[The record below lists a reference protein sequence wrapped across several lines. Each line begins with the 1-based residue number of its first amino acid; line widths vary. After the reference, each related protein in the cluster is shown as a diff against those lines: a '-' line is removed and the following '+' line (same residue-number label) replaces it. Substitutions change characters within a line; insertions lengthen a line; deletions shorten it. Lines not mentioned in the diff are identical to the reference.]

1 MRHGRQE
8 GQVMT
13 AAIEVRGLVK
23 RYGEVLAVAGIDFSV
38 EHSEFFAFLGP
49 NGAGKTTTISILCTL
64 ARPTEGTARVAGYDV
79 VREPQLVRQCIGIIF
94 QDPSLDTQLTAW
106 ENLAL
111 HARVYGVPSR
121 LWRPR
126 AEELLRLVELWERRH
141 HLVRTFSGGM
151 KRRLELVR
159 GLLHAPDIL
168 FLDEPTI
175 GLDPQTRRQ
184 IWSHLLTLR
193 RETGVTL
200 FLTTHYLE
208 EAEQCDRVAIID
220 HGKIIALDA
229 PHALKAQVGK
239 DIVVLST
246 DDDERA
252 ARELRER
259 FGFAPMLVDGT
270 IRIETERGDE
280 LIPRLARELTVPI
293 RSASLR
299 RPSLDDVF
307 LALTGRQIRDEEA
320 SELDLFRERMRFRR

>member
-1 MRHGRQE
+1 MLP
-8 GQVMT
+8 
-13 AAIEVRGLVK
+13 AIEVQGLVK
-23 RYGEVLAVAGIDFSV
+23 RYGEVLAVAGVDFTV
-38 EHSEFFAFLGP
+38 ERGEFFGFLGP

-79 VREPQLVRQCIGIIF
+79 VREPHLVRHKIGIIF

-111 HARVYGVPSR
+111 HARVYGVPGSV
-121 LWRPR
+121 WRRR
-126 AEELLRLVELWERRH
+126 AEELLRLVELWERRN

-159 GLLHAPDIL
+159 GLLHDPEVL

-184 IWSHLLTLR
+184 IWSYLLTLR

-220 HGKIIALDA
+220 HGRIIALDT
-229 PHALKAQVGK
+229 PEALKARVGK
-239 DIVVLST
+239 DIVIVT
-246 DDDERA
+246 TADNERA
-252 ARELRER
+252 VQELRER
-259 FGFAPMLVDGT
+259 FGLQPLLVDGT
-270 IRIETERGDE
+270 LRIEAERGDE
-280 LIPRLARELTVPI
+280 LIPRLIRELTVPI
-293 RSASLR
+293 QSASLR

-320 SELDLFRERMRFRR
+320 SERDLFRERLRARR

>member
-1 MRHGRQE
+1 
-8 GQVMT
+8 MT

-23 RYGEVLAVAGIDFSV
+23 RYGEILAVAGVDFTV
-38 EHSEFFAFLGP
+38 ERGEFFGFLGP

-64 ARPTEGTARVAGYDV
+64 TRPTEETARVAGHDV
-79 VREPQLVRQCIGIIF
+79 VREPHRVRQKIGIIF

-111 HARVYGVPSR
+111 HARVYGVPGSV
-121 LWRPR
+121 WRPR

-141 HLVRTFSGGM
+141 SLVRTFSGGM

-159 GLLHAPDIL
+159 GLLHNPEVL
-168 FLDEPTI
+168 VLDEPTI

-220 HGKIIALDA
+220 HGRIIALDTPA
-229 PHALKAQVGK
+229 ALKARVAK

-246 DDDERA
+246 ADNQRA
-252 ARELRER
+252 ADELRQR
-259 FGFAPMLVDGT
+259 FGLEPMLVDGT
-270 IRIETERGDE
+270 LRIEAERGDE
-280 LIPRLARELTVPI
+280 LIPRLVRELTVPI
-293 RSASLR
+293 QSASLR

-320 SELDLFRERMRFRR
+320 SELDLFRERMRLRR

>member
-1 MRHGRQE
+1 
-8 GQVMT
+8 MT

-23 RYGEVLAVAGIDFSV
+23 RYGEILAVAGVDFTV
-38 EHSEFFAFLGP
+38 ERGEFFGFLGP

-64 ARPTEGTARVAGYDV
+64 TRPTEGTARVAGHDV
-79 VREPQLVRQCIGIIF
+79 VREPHRVRQKIGIIF

-111 HARVYGVPSR
+111 HARVYGVPGSV
-121 LWRPR
+121 WRPR

-141 HLVRTFSGGM
+141 SLVRTFSGGM

-159 GLLHAPDIL
+159 GLLHNPEVL
-168 FLDEPTI
+168 VLDEPTI

-220 HGKIIALDA
+220 HGRIIALDTPA
-229 PHALKAQVGK
+229 ALKARVAK
-239 DIVVLST
+239 DIVVLT
-246 DDDERA
+246 TADNQRA
-252 ARELRER
+252 ADELRQR
-259 FGFAPMLVDGT
+259 FGLEPMLVDGT
-270 IRIETERGDE
+270 LRIEAERGDE
-280 LIPRLARELTVPI
+280 LIPRLVRELTVPI
-293 RSASLR
+293 QSASLR

-320 SELDLFRERMRFRR
+320 SELDLFRERMRLRR